1 MSKKQLKI
9 VETIKKH
16 VMNNAKEYITVTLIF
31 VIGIFLGVLFIN
43 NIQEGQRTEINS
55 YLNNFIEKFKN
66 MKSINNVELLKTS
79 ICKNMILAVTIWF
92 FGTTVV
98 GIPVVFG
105 IVLYKGFS
113 FGYTIAVFS
122 SIMGITRGVI
132 FAIAALLLQNI
143 LFIPAIL
150 AISVSGFKLY
160 KSIVRNQQRENVK
173 LEIIRHTIF
182 SLLMLIVLIISSI
195 VEIFISTNILKLIIK
210 YF

>member
-16 VMNNAKEYITVTLIF
+16 VMNNAKEYINVTLIF